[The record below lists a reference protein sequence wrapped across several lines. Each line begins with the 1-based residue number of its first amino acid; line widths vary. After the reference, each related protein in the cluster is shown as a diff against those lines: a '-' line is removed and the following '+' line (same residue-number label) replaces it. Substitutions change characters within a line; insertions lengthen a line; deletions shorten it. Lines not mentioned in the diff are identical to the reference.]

1 MGEKFDRISCS
12 FAPKLGVQRIWSVAQ
27 GIVIWCYFGQKSLV
41 KAAVFEASKR
51 GGKIACRM
59 RDDGRV
65 MLGGKAVLYTVSEL
79 FV

>member
-1 MGEKFDRISCS
+1 M
-12 FAPKLGVQRIWSVAQ
+12 AQ
-27 GIVIWCYFGQKSLV
+27 GIVIWHYFERKSLV

-65 MLGGKAVLYTVSEL
+65 MLGDKTVLYAVSKL
-79 FV
+79 FL